1 MPIQMRWVYSSSS
14 FPTDVPHFS
23 WMWIWFRFMHEQKI
37 SRFIVPSLAL
47 ALFTPCHLTIIDQ
60 IHVKRYGIDEF
71 FPSTVPFH
79 SADFAKIISYFR
91 FLFSFQKSFIV
102 AIWRVFFHQKWNW
115 RVFPLDR
122 TRSQSQLFLYFV
134 KLILDSRI
142 VFDILISNQSWHWN

>member
-47 ALFTPCHLTIIDQ
+47 FTPCHLTIIDQ

-71 FPSTVPFH
+71 FPSNVPVH

-91 FLFSFQKSFIV
+91 FLFSFQKSFVV
-102 AIWRVFFHQKWNW
+102 AIWRIFSRRKWNW
-115 RVFPLDR
+115 LVFHSNYILH
-122 TRSQSQLFLYFV
+122 LL
-134 KLILDSRI
+134 KLILFSSI
-142 VFDILISNQSWHWN
+142 IFDLLISNQSWHWT